1 MKQSKDEKL
10 QVYFN
15 SACPVC
21 NAGINSQKSKT
32 TSCDVSW
39 NDIHVDNRLA
49 KEADPDIDIVRKYLH
64 VIDNTGQKHI
74 GIEAFIQL
82 WQHSAHEQW
91 KAKVFTLPIVKHVAK
106 AFYFVFA
113 NMLFRWNQMMKNWD
127 E

>member
-39 NDIHVDNRLA
+39 NDIHVNNRLA
-49 KEADPDIDIVRKYLH
+49 EDADPDIDIVRKYLH
-64 VIDNTGQKHI
+64 VIDNDGQKYI

-82 WQHSAHEQW
+82 WQHSPNEQC
-91 KAKVFTLPIVKHVAK
+91 KAKFFALPIVNPVAK

-113 NMLFRWNQMMKNWD
+113 NMLFTWNRIMKNWD
-127 E
+127 K